1 MGVVYATAGDLAKL
15 PFSGL
20 SEGFYVVGSGN
31 TGVGTGLMALGA
43 IYGAAVMGSAMV
55 IKKPAPGY
63 LPAGYTPPA
72 SAAGGASVDVSTV
85 MKTPQFWLLA
95 AWVSSVLPN
104 L

>member
-1 MGVVYATAGDLAKL
+1 MTEVVYATAGDLAKL

-55 IKKPAPGY
+55 IKVLKICFTGNNLSSY
-63 LPAGYTPPA
+63 L
-72 SAAGGASVDVSTV
+72 
-85 MKTPQFWLLA
+85 FL
-95 AWVSSVLPN
+95 
-104 L
+104 